1 MKKRK
6 PISPKE
12 LKRRERQSL
21 GNTPLHLDGNSGT
34 FRMHKN
40 SKNSYRIY

>member
-1 MKKRK
+1 MKKHK
-6 PISPKE
+6 LISPKE
-12 LKRRERQSL
+12 LKRREQQSL
-21 GNTPLHLDGNSGT
+21 GNSPLYLDGNGGT

>member
-12 LKRRERQSL
+12 LKRREVQSYGPSEVYL
-21 GNTPLHLDGNSGT
+21 AGDGKT